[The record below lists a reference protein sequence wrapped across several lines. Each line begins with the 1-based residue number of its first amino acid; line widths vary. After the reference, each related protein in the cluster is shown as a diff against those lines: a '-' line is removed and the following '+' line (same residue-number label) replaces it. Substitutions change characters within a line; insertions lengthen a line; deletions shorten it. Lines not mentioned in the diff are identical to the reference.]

1 MSTPLGLSRTK
12 GRICREVRDGP
23 TVDRP
28 NGAVVI
34 GAGIVGA
41 ASAYYL
47 ARDGFRVDVLEA
59 ATIASGATGLASGGI
74 RSQFAFPAETQLT
87 LRTQQ
92 LWRQFERLHG
102 IDLGY
107 RQVGYLTIATDA
119 GTAAE
124 LRRRRAFQ
132 DALGLTV
139 RELGTAELQELLPG
153 IRTDDV
159 QVAVFTPLDGFG
171 SPADVTN
178 ALLTEARAA
187 GARLRQHAAV
197 DSITTAGGAVAG
209 VLMADGERIDC
220 DIVVN
225 AAGLGAPRISATV
238 GLHTPVSAYR
248 QHQFLTEPVPDLPV
262 ERLPNLLEPSRDLY
276 LRGEGAGVLLGVA
289 DPAEAGRTDTTVT
302 WSLLEALGE
311 RLEQRW
317 PRLASA
323 GIARGWVGCY
333 EVTPDRRAMIG
344 ASRQVPGFLYAAGFS
359 GHGFMHGMAAGE
371 AIAHLASGSPPA
383 VDIAELSLDRFA
395 GQRASA

>member
-1 MSTPLGLSRTK
+1 
-12 GRICREVRDGP
+12 
-23 TVDRP
+23 
-28 NGAVVI
+28 VI

-47 ARDGFRVDVLEA
+47 ARRGFSVDVLEA

-87 LRTQQ
+87 LRTQK
-92 LWRQFERLHG
+92 LWRQFEHLHG
-102 IDLGY
+102 IDLDY

-119 GTAAE
+119 DTAAE

-132 DALGLTV
+132 DALGLAA
-139 RELGTAELQELLPG
+139 RELSAAELQELLPG
-153 IRTDDV
+153 LRTDDV
-159 QVAVFTPLDGFG
+159 QAAVFTPHDGFG
-171 SPADVTN
+171 SPTDVTN
-178 ALLTEARAA
+178 ALLTQARAA
-187 GARLRQHAAV
+187 GARLRQHTAV
-197 DSITTAGGAVAG
+197 DAVATADGAVAG
-209 VLMADGERIDC
+209 VVTADGEPIAC
-220 DIVVN
+220 NIVVN

-248 QHQFLTEPVPDLPV
+248 QHQFLTEPVPGLPA
-262 ERLPNLLEPSRDLY
+262 ERLPNLLEPAHDLY

-302 WSLLEALGE
+302 WSLLETLGE
-311 RLEQRW
+311 RLERRW
-317 PRLASA
+317 PRLAGA

-371 AIAHLASGSPPA
+371 AIASLACGSPPA
-383 VDIAELSLDRFA
+383 VDIAELSLERFA